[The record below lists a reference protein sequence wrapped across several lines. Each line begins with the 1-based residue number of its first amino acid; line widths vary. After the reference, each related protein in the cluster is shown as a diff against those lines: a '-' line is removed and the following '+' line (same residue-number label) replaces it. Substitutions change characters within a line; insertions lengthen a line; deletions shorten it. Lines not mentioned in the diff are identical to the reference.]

1 MIHFSFLSQI
11 SVCTFPSYL
20 LTLRLQAAQL
30 AYMLKDLL
38 KEVTEDVD
46 RERALKDVAV
56 AMAKDKN
63 KAAEDAKRRAREA
76 ERAWALAEQ
85 SLIETGEKLG
95 VMELKLTEA
104 ESLNLA

>member
-1 MIHFSFLSQI
+1 M
-11 SVCTFPSYL
+11 
-20 LTLRLQAAQL
+20 RLQAAQL

-76 ERAWALAEQ
+76 ERARALAEE

>member
-1 MIHFSFLSQI
+1 
-11 SVCTFPSYL
+11 
-20 LTLRLQAAQL
+20 
-30 AYMLKDLL
+30 MLKDLL

-63 KAAEDAKRRAREA
+63 KAAEDAKRRAQEA
-76 ERAWALAEQ
+76 ERARALAEQ